1 MSTDD
6 YEQEKPWE
14 LKDDFKYSPEKPE
27 GDSWTLLGAPLMEK
41 DEKLCK
47 ILRDEV
53 NNLLLFAGLFSAVV
67 TAFVVESYHNL
78 QPDPNDDVILL
89 LSRISESLVGGE
101 NTSSTTGNFLP
112 SASFSPSQSA
122 VRVNITWFTS
132 LIFSLISVLVSIVA
146 LQWLRSHQ
154 TYFGLSPR
162 DTLAVLNMRSEA
174 LQKWQ
179 VATIIMSLPVLLE
192 VSVLLFFSGMVDFL
206 ISLGNTP
213 VVIAVSTTIG
223 LAVLFLLVTTT
234 LPTVQTL
241 KLRFAALHP
250 HGTLGKRP
258 PPSQCPYKSPQS
270 LLFHHICCVIIHCC
284 RYVRS
289 WLELT
294 HKKLCTYSIT
304 YDTVFRSTNKRPP
317 HNQALLY
324 HLSTTYSQETW
335 LGIDL
340 AWLGIRDAAEHGA
353 SLAEPDIGELDRYSL
368 SERSLPLYD
377 IVQGF
382 QKAAGADYTH
392 IFGSAVYHCFQEL
405 SYASV
410 MTFAMKR
417 FGLRIF
423 RTTNTWDVISQ
434 HILDR
439 NKYFQSLLYAGRDL
453 SSNRHLRRMI
463 SSTDFID
470 FGTPEF
476 LHVLTS
482 NIQILHHQN
491 LLLHLESLNSNDRY
505 SQITSNHR
513 KEIMIRLDKALYQR
527 DLRLQRQVF
536 SLPPYLKGKI
546 FESNL
551 PVYMPM
557 VSQVLSLLNQYSY
570 ALTDYFKYASTA
582 SAATVTPR
590 SLHVHADVVEFLEN
604 ASWEMY
610 RSITTFSLSRM
621 ASEDRLKVCKAFN
634 RVIDCLS
641 DLMQVKD
648 LNHDTSETLSDIP
661 ISVYLL
667 YSASIYTRRL
677 FALTQSMLT
686 EPGLLLTLPED
697 TTNKISSLLCT
708 IDLYRSRSS
717 IDLTTNGLAILLER
731 KFRGVDRYGN
741 VPRFTLEWWLFL
753 DSNSENSNR
762 HVGRFKAMWYE
773 EMFHDQL
780 KRLTSAYYTAPLR
793 TLQNSVL
800 VDGRRD
806 FSTQADNF
814 TETGSFTVQ
823 ILPSV

>member
-53 NNLLLFAGLFSAVV
+53 NNLLLFFPKAGLFSAVV

-258 PPSQCPYKSPQS
+258 PPSQ
-270 LLFHHICCVIIHCC
+270 
-284 RYVRS
+284 
-289 WLELT
+289 
-294 HKKLCTYSIT
+294 
-304 YDTVFRSTNKRPP
+304 STNKRPP

-439 NKYFQSLLYAGRDL
+439 NKYFQSL
-453 SSNRHLRRMI
+453 
-463 SSTDFID
+463 F
-470 FGTPEF
+470 
-476 LHVLTS
+476 
-482 NIQILHHQN
+482 
-491 LLLHLESLNSNDRY
+491 
-505 SQITSNHR
+505 
-513 KEIMIRLDKALYQR
+513 
-527 DLRLQRQVF
+527 
-536 SLPPYLKGKI
+536 
-546 FESNL
+546 
-551 PVYMPM
+551 
-557 VSQVLSLLNQYSY
+557 Y